1 MTSLPYPESGRSRSQ
16 RVWPRTD
23 SRSLEAPLC
32 PCMRNQE
39 LDPYPRLA
47 GTSSCRRSLRST
59 GKTAHSSTSPEH
71 STDRPLHCG
80 PPSGTLS
87 KSTPQVSPWPYQ
99 THLSQSRL
107 CLTDSPTPD
116 RVHRSLSGQY
126 IHMISLGRA
135 AGRQGI
141 PNGTRIS
148 KNTCRP
154 ARYSSNRHFGRVLS
168 DCMSDFRE
176 MGSPM
181 GLPTSSPPDQK

>member
-1 MTSLPYPESGRSRSQ
+1 M
-16 RVWPRTD
+16 VWPRTD
-23 SRSLEAPLC
+23 NKFTEAPLC
-32 PCMRNQE
+32 PCICNQG

-47 GTSSCRRSLRST
+47 GTSSCRKSLRST
-59 GKTAHSSTSPEH
+59 RKTAHSSTGPEH

-87 KSTPQVSPWPYQ
+87 KSAPQVSPSLYQ

-107 CLTDSPTPD
+107 CLTDSPTSD

-126 IHMISLGRA
+126 IHRISPGRA

-141 PNGTRIS
+141 PNGTKIS

-154 ARYSSNRHFGRVLS
+154 AHYSRNSHSGRVLS

-176 MGSPM
+176 MGSPT
-181 GLPTSSPPDQK
+181 GLPTSSLPDRK